1 MKRLSIVLFALLL
14 LVMVGGVVLLATTN
28 IPAPSGTVEKV
39 LPDDR
44 FSR

>member
-14 LVMVGGVVLLATTN
+14 LVMVGGVVLLATTT

-39 LPDDR
+39 IPDDR
-44 FSR
+44 FGR